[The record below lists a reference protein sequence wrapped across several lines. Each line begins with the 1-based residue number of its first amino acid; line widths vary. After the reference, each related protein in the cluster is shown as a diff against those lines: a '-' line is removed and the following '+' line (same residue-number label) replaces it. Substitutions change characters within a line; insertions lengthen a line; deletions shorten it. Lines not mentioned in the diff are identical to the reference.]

1 MCRAPV
7 VDIVQTFDVQA
18 FEAGDEANSGRERE
32 RWPTMSSTTMP
43 GRTTTRR
50 PDLRLVPAAR
60 PDRATGLRL
69 TRRGRMVVTVIA
81 VGLALAAGSAA
92 QRAAAD
98 TPGEAV
104 QVTAHT
110 VTTGETLWRVASSI
124 TEPGEDVRVAVD
136 LLMDLNGLASSS
148 LQVGQQLLIPAS

>member
-1 MCRAPV
+1 MA
-7 VDIVQTFDVQA
+7 A
-18 FEAGDEANSGRERE
+18 
-32 RWPTMSSTTMP
+32 TMSSTTKP
-43 GRTTTRR
+43 GRATTRR
-50 PDLRLVPAAR
+50 PDLRVVPAAGSGR
-60 PDRATGLRL
+60 GSGLRL
-69 TRRGRMVVTVIA
+69 TRRGRVVVTALA
-81 VGLALAAGSAA
+81 VGLALVAGSAA

-110 VTTGETLWRVASSI
+110 VTAGETLWRVASSI